1 MNRRILVRM
10 LKGGW
15 KKEGLTD
22 KITIRQ
28 AEAWAFADV
37 INGVKTFEIID
48 ERVIIK
54 KSYPKCLDEKEVID
68 ITFKEEGENK
78 W

>member
-22 KITIRQ
+22 RITIRQ
-28 AEAWAFADV
+28 AEAWAFSDV
-37 INGVKTFEIID
+37 VMKRKTFEIID

-54 KSYPKCLDEKEVID
+54 KSYPKCLDGKEVID
-68 ITFKEEGENK
+68 ITFKEEERE
-78 W
+78 

>member
-1 MNRRILVRM
+1 M

-28 AEAWAFADV
+28 AEAWAFADIV
-37 INGVKTFEIID
+37 NGVKTFEIID
-48 ERVIIK
+48 KRVMVK
-54 KSYPKCLDEKEVID
+54 KSYPKCLDEQEVID
-68 ITFKEEGENK
+68 ITFKEEDKNPNV
-78 W
+78 